1 MKAVVAAFNH
11 ERALVGGAFLLDYTT
26 SIFANVRFMLY
37 LGLDAGGPE
46 VAHPHPFH
54 GDTVHVLHTGHMK
67 HTASQ
72 QINGAI

>member
-1 MKAVVAAFNH
+1 
-11 ERALVGGAFLLDYTT
+11 
-26 SIFANVRFMLY
+26 MLY